1 MAKTISAD
9 ICIIGAGSG
18 GLSVA
23 AGAAQLGRKVVLIE
37 KGDMGGDCLNTG
49 CVPSKA
55 LIAAAGRAHAIRHA
69 EKFGIKSSE
78 PDVDF
83 GAVMDH
89 VHNVIATIAPVDSQE
104 RFEGLG
110 VTVIREHATF
120 IGPREVVA
128 GGKKIKAKHFVIAT
142 GSTPFVPPIDGLA
155 SVPFFTNETI
165 FENRECPDHLIVI
178 GGGPI
183 GVEMAQAHR
192 RLGAKVTIIEGD
204 RLLNKDD
211 PELAAIVANQLR
223 EDGIEIVEGAKA
235 NKIIKTDDGVGVN
248 IDDRT
253 IVGSHLLMA
262 VGRKPTVDGLNL
274 EAAGIEYERSGIKVD
289 DRLRSTNKR
298 IFAIGDVAGGK
309 QFTHVAG
316 YHASVLVRNILFK
329 MPAKNNEGLAPH
341 VTYADPELAQIGLDE
356 KTARKKHGD
365 EIKIVRWPFLEN
377 DRALAERDTR
387 GLVKIITDKKGV
399 VLGAGIVGK
408 GAGDLLQPWTLAIT
422 SGQKIKAFTDMIAPY
437 PTRGEANKRAAGDWY
452 SKTLFSPRTRKLISL
467 LAIFD

>member
-1 MAKTISAD
+1 MAKTMSAD

-110 VTVIREHATF
+110 VAVIREHATF

-128 GGKKIKAKHFVIAT
+128 GGRKIKAKHFVIAT

-274 EAAGIEYERSGIKVD
+274 EAAGVEYERSGIKVD

-356 KTARKKHGD
+356 KTAREKHGD